1 MDSVRISVWYL
12 PLVEFAGV
20 ATTAAV
26 VGIGGWLVHQGEVSL
41 GTVVAFVLLLT
52 NLFEPVQ
59 QLSQLFNTVQ
69 ASGASLNKLFG
80 LLDTKTQVG
89 ERRGAVDLPPR
100 GEVHVSDVSFTYGG
114 ESRWTMDGSC
124 ERWISRSHQGSGSH
138 WSGRPARESRRH
150 EARRPDVRPPARD
163 DLVRRGRSP

>member
-1 MDSVRISVWYL
+1 MESVRISVWYL
-12 PLVEFAGV
+12 PLVEFAGI

-69 ASGASLNKLFG
+69 SAAAGLSKLFG
-80 LLDTKTQVG
+80 LLDTP
-89 ERRGAVDLPPR
+89 E
-100 GEVHVSDVSFTYGG
+100 
-114 ESRWTMDGSC
+114 
-124 ERWISRSHQGSGSH
+124 
-138 WSGRPARESRRH
+138 
-150 EARRPDVRPPARD
+150 
-163 DLVRRGRSP
+163 